1 MSAGT
6 NVGTLSV
13 GISVQ
18 SSQLQAG
25 LAAAV
30 AQTQAA
36 AVKMQSSM
44 AVQPPKVGFGGVGGF
59 AQTVGRI
66 ADDAQYGFRGIVNN
80 LEQLGQSA
88 GSVFGLASK
97 DAMAL
102 GAVMTLLGVAINQAS
117 DELIKLTDGRTEFEK
132 MTDSVTAYS
141 GSLNVAEAA
150 MKALA
155 TETSA
160 ASKSDAT
167 AGAGAFFGRVGNF
180 LGSSDADRKNGEGIF
195 DKLFNPTKSQLDANK
210 ASGEKVQRGQMDLAL
225 MSGKIQRD
233 RGGFNAGVSLL
244 DKGRNAN
251 DVESNK
257 DAAKVFAEAIKGK
270 EEISNVLLQKQMQAS
285 GMNPLQSETESLK
298 LLGFAS
304 EGVVAAFEDIAK
316 RLPDLKLSENLA
328 GINTAK
334 DTEINMANLAN
345 QFRDDQK
352 KAKEISGLEDK
363 SSTIRGRISDLMDQR
378 ARSEIVGS
386 SDVFARNLN
395 AGQTDPVVT
404 AIEKQTE
411 ELKTLTREIATLG

>member
-1 MSAGT
+1 MSAVT
-6 NVGTLSV
+6 NVGNLSV

-18 SSQLQAG
+18 SAQLQAG

-36 AVKMQSSM
+36 GAKMQTSM
-44 AVQPPKVGFGGVGGF
+44 AVQPSKGGFGGMGGF

-88 GSVFGLASK
+88 GSAFGLASK

-117 DELIKLTDGRTEFEK
+117 DDLLKFTDGRTEFEK
-132 MTDSVTAYS
+132 MADSVTAYS

-167 AGAGAFFGRVGNF
+167 TGVGAFFGRVANF
-180 LGSSDADRKNGEGIF
+180 LKDGETGVNEWR
-195 DKLFNPTKSQLDANK
+195 DVNKLFNPTKSQLDANK
-210 ASGEKVQRGQMDLAL
+210 ASGEKVQRGQIDLTL
-225 MSGKIQRD
+225 MSGKTQRD
-233 RGGFNAGVSLL
+233 RGGFNAGASLL
-244 DKGRNAN
+244 DRGRNAI

-270 EEISNVLLQKQMQAS
+270 EEVSNFLLQKQLQA
-285 GMNPLQSETESLK
+285 GGVNALQSEIESLK

-304 EGVVAAFEDIAK
+304 EGVVAAFEDIDR
-316 RLPDLKLSENLA
+316 RLPELKLSENLA

-334 DTEINMANLAN
+334 DTEMNMANLAN